1 MADSIGRQFNSLLS
15 GIPLNNLIASP
26 LNACVHA
33 QAEAAHTT
41 MNFINSFGLADVNG
55 ENKEAVY
62 VTFTYER
69 EGQKVLLKV
78 PILTIV
84 PIPYIAIDTLDIN
97 FTCTLNAFENEEYD
111 VQSLSQDYQS
121 KNAQEKSWY
130 FWRPRTSTM
139 YASVSNKRSSRS
151 TQTSEFSVES
161 QLWMLRFMP
170 NRNRCPPAW
179 LRFLRF
185 CHHRFQLK
193 TYRKNDTVC
202 LASVSADSGA
212 DVRRI

>member
-1 MADSIGRQFNSLLS
+1 MAASIGQRVNSLLS

-26 LNACVHA
+26 LNACVYA

-41 MNFINSFGLADVNG
+41 MNFINSFGLADTDG

-69 EGQKVLLKV
+69 EGQKVLLRV

-97 FTCTLNAFENEEYD
+97 FTCTVNGIENAEYD
-111 VQSLSQDYQS
+111 IQSLSQDYQS
-121 KNAQEKSWY
+121 KTAQEKSWY

-161 QLWMLRFMP
+161 TLDVTVHAKSESMP
-170 NRNRCPPAW
+170 AGMAKILEILSSSISTEN
-179 LRFLRF
+179 
-185 CHHRFQLK
+185 
-193 TYRKNDTVC
+193 
-202 LASVSADSGA
+202 VSKE
-212 DVRRI
+212 

>member
-1 MADSIGRQFNSLLS
+1 MAGSIGQRVNSLLS

-26 LNACVHA
+26 LNACVYA

-41 MNFINSFGLADVNG
+41 MNFINSFGLADANG

-97 FTCTLNAFENEEYD
+97 FTCTVNGIENAGYD
-111 VQSLSQDYQS
+111 IQSLSQDYQNKTS
-121 KNAQEKSWY
+121 QEKSWY
-130 FWRPRTSTM
+130 FWRPRTSTV

-161 QLWMLRFMP
+161 TLDVTVHAKSESMP
-170 NRNRCPPAW
+170 AGMAKI
-179 LRFLRF
+179 LEIL
-185 CHHRFQLK
+185 
-193 TYRKNDTVC
+193 
-202 LASVSADSGA
+202 SSS
-212 DVRRI
+212 IS